1 MIEKKLNNDLSIEGF
16 FDEETST
23 ISYVV
28 YDIKSKKCAIID
40 SVLDFDF
47 YQPPHNSNMV
57 LALNN

>member
-1 MIEKKLNNDLSIEGF
+1 MIEKKLINDLNIEGF

-28 YDIKSKKCAIID
+28 YDNKPKKCAIID

-47 YQPPHNSNMV
+47 SSGTIDYHLS
-57 LALNN
+57 LIHI

>member
-1 MIEKKLNNDLSIEGF
+1 MIEKKLNNDLNIEGF

-28 YDIKSKKCAIID
+28 YDVKSKKCAIID

-47 YQPPHNSNMV
+47 SDQGLVPFVRHPRQ
-57 LALNN
+57 